1 MTLHLPP
8 AELQRL
14 VRTVF
19 VRCGLSDAA
28 AGAAAEVVC
37 YADRHGFATHGV
49 NQLVNNYAP
58 GLLDGRISSSA
69 VPEVVGGLGGVAVV
83 DGNAGLG
90 PVTMTYAVDEAAEL
104 ARSHGVGAVAVRNSG
119 HFGAAG
125 FYSHRLATQGMVGIA
140 MTNCGAQGV
149 VPPLGG
155 AVRMLGTNP
164 LSAAVPAGA
173 VPPLVLDMSTTVVAT
188 GRVKAALRDGEDVPA
203 GWLASRAD
211 GTAVTD
217 PAAYVDETADVQWL
231 GGALATGGAK
241 GFGLGLL
248 VDLLCGPVAGAA
260 FGPRREVLA
269 VSGSPAG
276 NNTDSDVGHFVI
288 ALDTNAFGDGAT
300 IEARA
305 GELLGTVAACPPAG
319 YTSAVTYPGAP
330 EAARAA
336 AAEVDGVPL
345 DKPVAAALA
354 ELLDSLGVE
363 APEGMRP

>member
-8 AELQRL
+8 AELHRL

-19 VRCGLSDAA
+19 VRCGLTEAA
-28 AGAAAEVVC
+28 AEAAAEVVC

-58 GLLDGRISSSA
+58 GLRDGRIPSA
-69 VPEVVGGLGGVAVV
+69 AAPEVVGGLGGVAVV
-83 DGNAGLG
+83 DGHAGLG
-90 PVTMTYAVDEAAEL
+90 LVTMTFAVDLAAEL

-125 FYSHRLATQGMVGIA
+125 YYSHRLASQGMVGIA

-164 LSAAVPAGA
+164 LSAAVPAGSVA
-173 VPPLVLDMSTTVVAT
+173 PLVLDMSTTVVAT
-188 GRVKAALRDGEDVPA
+188 GRVKAALRDGEDVPP
-203 GWLASRAD
+203 GWLVSRAE

-231 GGALATGGAK
+231 GGSLATGGAK

-260 FGPRREVLA
+260 FGPRREVLD
-269 VSGSPAG
+269 GGPPAD
-276 NNTDSDVGHFVI
+276 DSDIGHFVI
-288 ALDTNAFGDGAT
+288 ALDTNAFGDGAA

-336 AAEVDGVPL
+336 TAAVDGVPL
-345 DKPVAAALA
+345 NKPVAAAFA
-354 ELLDSLGVE
+354 ELLDSLGIA

>member
-8 AELQRL
+8 AELHRL
-14 VRTVF
+14 VRAVF
-19 VRCGLSDAA
+19 VRCGLTEDAA
-28 AGAAAEVVC
+28 DTAAEVVC

-58 GLLDGRISSSA
+58 GLLTGRIPA
-69 VPEVVGGLGGVAVV
+69 AAAPEVVGGLGAVAVI

-90 PVTMTYAVDEAAEL
+90 LVTMTFAVDKAATL
-104 ARSHGVGAVAVRNSG
+104 ARTHGLGAVAVRNSG

-125 FYSHRLATQGMVGIA
+125 YYTHRLASQGMVGIA

-173 VPPLVLDMSTTVVAT
+173 VAPFVLDMSTTVVAT
-188 GRVKAALRDGEDVPA
+188 GRVKAALRDGAEVPP
-203 GWLASRAD
+203 GWLVSRSD
-211 GTAVTD
+211 GTPVTD

-231 GGALATGGAK
+231 GGSLVTGGAK

-260 FGPRREVLA
+260 FGPRREVLDD
-269 VSGSPAG
+269 GPAAD
-276 NNTDSDVGHFVI
+276 DSDIGHFVL
-288 ALDTNAFGDGAT
+288 ALDTSAFGDRSS

-305 GELLGTVAACPPAG
+305 GELLSTVAACPPAG
-319 YTSAVTYPGAP
+319 YTSSVTYPGAP
-330 EAARAA
+330 EAALARAA
-336 AAEVDGVPL
+336 DVAGVPL
-345 DKPVAAALA
+345 NKPVAAAFA
-354 ELLDSLGVE
+354 ELLDSLDIE